1 MVVIILYQGGGGSG
15 LGLWISQEIVKLH
28 GSRILVHSNG
38 EGCGTRFVSD
48 SFYPFLL
55 YLVVFDWSNF
65 IPGFS
70 SSFPTTKQPKRHNE

>member
-48 SFYPFLL
+48 SF
-55 YLVVFDWSNF
+55 F
-65 IPGFS
+65 ILS
-70 SSFPTTKQPKRHNE
+70 SV